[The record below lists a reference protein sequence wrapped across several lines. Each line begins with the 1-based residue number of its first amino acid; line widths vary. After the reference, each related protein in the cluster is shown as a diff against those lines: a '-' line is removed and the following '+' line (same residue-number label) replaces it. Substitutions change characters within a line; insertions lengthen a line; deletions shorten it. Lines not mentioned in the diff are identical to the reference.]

1 MRELADRFSAMGKQA
16 RARVGADDL
25 RQLRFLKRTSWFA
38 ELLGRLALQFI
49 TTPAGWLLGVLAVAY
64 HLALEAQLNH
74 TIMHGAYVGVP
85 GAGRHVPSRYETL
98 ALPFQSKTW
107 GDAHRIHHQHPSLLD
122 GDPDTVH
129 PLFRMHPTQ
138 AFRWWHR
145 FNAFIGAFFTFE
157 HWAFD
162 YDAFLKQRGVRAQN
176 DRGEWKKLGLHV
188 AYNYLLFPALAGSRW
203 WVVLLGCITAAVIR
217 NLVFTALQTASSVGC
232 EVSSRH
238 ALRADDPR
246 GDERVRFQV
255 ETSKNFGLHGGWK
268 LLCGGLDR
276 HIEHHLWPHLP
287 PSRLRELSPEVK
299 QLCEQQGLRYQ
310 EFPTIWASLRDSV
323 RWLSRNAR

>member
-1 MRELADRFSAMGKQA
+1 MQQLADRFRAMGKDA
-16 RARVGADDL
+16 RARVGSDDL
-25 RQLRFLKRTSWFA
+25 RQLRFLKATSWFG
-38 ELLGRLALQFI
+38 EILGRLSMHFI
-49 TTPAGWLLGVLAVAY
+49 ATPAGWLLGMIGVAY

-85 GAGRHVPSRYETL
+85 GAERYTPSRYETL
-98 ALPFQSKTW
+98 ALPFRSKTW
-107 GDAHRIHHQHPSLLD
+107 GDAHRIHHQHPSLLE
-122 GDPDTVH
+122 GDPDTIH

-138 AFRWWHR
+138 PLRWWHR

-162 YDAFLKQRGVRAQN
+162 YDAFLKQQGVRAKT
-176 DRGEWKKLGLHV
+176 DRGEWKKLALHV
-188 AYNYLLFPALAGSRW
+188 AYNYVLFPALAGPRW
-203 WVVLLGCITAAVIR
+203 WVVLLGVIASAVIR

-232 EVSSRH
+232 DVSSRH
-238 ALRADDPR
+238 ALRTDDPR

-268 LLCGGLDR
+268 VICGGLDR

-287 PSRLRELSPEVK
+287 PARLRELSPEVRR
-299 QLCEQQGLRYQ
+299 LCDERGLRYQ
-310 EFPTIWASLRDSV
+310 EFPTIWASLGDSV
-323 RWLSRNAR
+323 RWLSKNAK